1 MTTIET
7 EKNNVFHIVDNTY
20 TQSAYKMM
28 PPNYQV
34 NGCTFNFLCKKH
46 SKVKKNNITYMTMKP
61 ARFVSTTSSSGDDAK
76 LTLST
81 W

>member
-46 SKVKKNNITYMTMKP
+46 SKVKKKQYYIHDNE
-61 ARFVSTTSSSGDDAK
+61 TSKICQHDVVVRR
-76 LTLST
+76 
-81 W
+81 